1 MWFLS
6 AELPSNSK
14 YKHLKLKLHVVVWG
28 EMTDSENNLLLTVNN
43 MAGRGVYLVLWI
55 MEKKPGR
62 WPSLAPTK
70 NSLKNENPKKSTLG
84 LNIALQFTVY

>member
-6 AELPSNSK
+6 AELPSISK
-14 YKHLKLKLHVVVWG
+14 YKHLMLKLHVVVWG
-28 EMTDSENNLLLTVNN
+28 KMTDSENNLLLTVNN

-62 WPSLAPTK
+62 CPSLAPTK
-70 NSLKNENPKKSTLG
+70 NSLKNSKKSTSG
-84 LNIALQFTVY
+84 LNIVLQFTVF